1 MDSRLRGNDR
11 RGCLLMASF
20 KIATT
25 EVLQGCAEGRSP
37 FAEGLGVY
45 PSFLFFSSPK
55 IGGQG
60 VENASGESI
69 AAVPAS
75 GARKV

>member
-11 RGCLLMASF
+11 RGCLLVASF
-20 KIATT
+20 KLATT

-55 IGGQG
+55 IRRQRF
-60 VENASGESI
+60 ES
-69 AAVPAS
+69 A
-75 GARKV
+75 